1 MGGAT
6 VAIFGGNS
14 ALGPIWLA
22 GATLALPLGCPGN
35 SESPPLSSA
44 PAGAEQT
51 ARGQGGQGS
60 VAFGKALVIFGRDTV
75 VAEVAQTPEQRER
88 GLMYR
93 QQVPDG
99 TGMLFVFAEEQEI
112 TFWMSNTYVSLDV
125 AFMDANLNVVDI
137 QQMEAQTLDYHDSR
151 APAMYGLEVPKGWLS
166 AHGVRVGDRARL
178 VVGAG

>member
-1 MGGAT
+1 
-6 VAIFGGNS
+6 
-14 ALGPIWLA
+14 
-22 GATLALPLGCPGN
+22 
-35 SESPPLSSA
+35 
-44 PAGAEQT
+44 
-51 ARGQGGQGS
+51 
-60 VAFGKALVIFGRDTV
+60 
-75 VAEVAQTPEQRER
+75 
-88 GLMYR
+88 
-93 QQVPDG
+93 
-99 TGMLFVFAEEQEI
+99 MLFVFAEEQEI